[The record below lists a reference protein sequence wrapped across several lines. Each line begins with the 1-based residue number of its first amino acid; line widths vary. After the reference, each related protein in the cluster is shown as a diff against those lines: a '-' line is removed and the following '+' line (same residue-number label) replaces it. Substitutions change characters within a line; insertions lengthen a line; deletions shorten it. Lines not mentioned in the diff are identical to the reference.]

1 MYYVDIC
8 IVVRRESEFE
18 TKAEVPG
25 VILSRHCILW
35 SVMRLFVNMRQK
47 HVIWSTFLGAA
58 SNRETGV
65 CCGGRGLVVLL

>member
-1 MYYVDIC
+1 MP
-8 IVVRRESEFE
+8 SEWEFK

-25 VILSRHCILW
+25 GDSLASLHSLVCS
-35 SVMRLFVNMRQK
+35 SFAMRLFVNMRQK
-47 HVIWSTFLGAA
+47 HVIRSTPLGAA